1 MMWWGTKAC
10 PQRLWWQTK
19 SLSNGHT
26 FWKPEKTS
34 ISVLYNCWENAQS
47 IIEPRE
53 LYHSICLW
61 KEPAKKNYDTAKE
74 LIEDTGSVA

>member
-1 MMWWGTKAC
+1 MGHEGMPPT
-10 PQRLWWQTK
+10 
-19 SLSNGHT
+19 SLMTNKIVEQWTH
-26 FWKPEKTS
+26 FLEAREDFS
-34 ISVLYNCWENAQS
+34 ICVIQLLRECS

>member
-19 SLSNGHT
+19 SFEQWTHFLEARED
-26 FWKPEKTS
+26 FDICVIQLLRE
-34 ISVLYNCWENAQS
+34 CS